1 MNISDSNLAA
11 AQLARLFGS
20 ELLNIQQSARTDSG
34 GMPDIVKLDPKQ
46 FLVSQ
51 SSPQQDAKRNQQLLA
66 NLQREAELAFPLPE
80 PQHVPPPPVPV
91 AASPVEPVK
100 SEEIVEA
107 LKVISD
113 KIDMLSNAILKLASS
128 K

>member
-1 MNISDSNLAA
+1 MNISDGNLAA

-34 GMPDIVKLDPKQ
+34 STPDIVKLDPKQ
-46 FLVSQ
+46 FLIPQ
-51 SSPQQDAKRNQQLLA
+51 SSPQQDLRQNQQMLSA
-66 NLQREAELAFPLPE
+66 LQREAESKYPLPE
-80 PQHVPPPPVPV
+80 PQYVPPPPAP
-91 AASPVEPVK
+91 AATSLVT
-100 SEEIVEA
+100 SAEIVDT

-113 KIDMLSNAILKLASS
+113 KIDALSNAILKLASS